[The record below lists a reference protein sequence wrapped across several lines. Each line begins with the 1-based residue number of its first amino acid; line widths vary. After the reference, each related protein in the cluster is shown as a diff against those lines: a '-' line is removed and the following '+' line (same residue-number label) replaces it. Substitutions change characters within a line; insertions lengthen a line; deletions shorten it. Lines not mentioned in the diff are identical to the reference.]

1 MLWRV
6 AQLLYLMAPAYCA
19 NMAPPFVH
27 LFPVWNRPLS
37 ERWLGSH
44 KTVTGVLAG
53 LSVAVITALIQWRIR
68 WRGGLIDYDYWPAI
82 GLLLVSGAMGG
93 DLAKSFLKRRIG
105 IAPGGRWIPADQLD
119 FVAGALLLIAHRAGL
134 TWWDIGI
141 TLAVSFFGDVAV
153 NQLAFRLG
161 IRDTAW

>member
-1 MLWRV
+1 VLWRV

-27 LFPVWNRPLS
+27 LFPVWNRPIS

-44 KTVTGVLAG
+44 KTVGGVLAG
-53 LSVAVITALIQWRIR
+53 LGVALVTALIQWRIR
-68 WRGGLIDYDYWPAI
+68 WRG
-82 GLLLVSGAMGG
+82 
-93 DLAKSFLKRRIG
+93 
-105 IAPGGRWIPADQLD
+105 
-119 FVAGALLLIAHRAGL
+119 ALLLMAHRAGL
-134 TWWDIGI
+134 SWWDIGI